1 MKIALIAEGKT
12 ERVFLEPLRRFL
24 SFRLPNRMPRIS
36 CITYDGRIPTG
47 DKLQRLVR
55 RLLGENDAVIALTDV
70 YTGTRAF
77 TDAADAKTKMHGWVG
92 PQEGFYPH
100 AAQYDFEAW
109 LLPYWDEIQRLSGSN
124 RTAPAQDP
132 ESVNHMVPPAH
143 RIAEVF
149 RAGNKRTFYNKP
161 RDAQRILAGKDLSI
175 AAEKCSELKA
185 LLNTLLT
192 ICGGELIR

>member
-77 TDAADAKTKMHGWVG
+77 TDAADAKAKMRGWVG
-92 PQEGFYPH
+92 SQQGFYPH

-124 RTAPAQDP
+124 PNSARARSRIRESHVAARSPDRRGLYGGHQTNLLQQTAGRSAHPRGP
-132 ESVNHMVPPAH
+132 RSVG
-143 RIAEVF
+143 RC
-149 RAGNKRTFYNKP
+149 
-161 RDAQRILAGKDLSI
+161 
-175 AAEKCSELKA
+175 CSVRELKA
-185 LLNTLLT
+185 FLNTLLT
-192 ICGGELIR
+192 LCGGQPIG